1 MSRARHAVKRFTPDF
16 CCEAHIIAY
25 SGLFGKEIHQKIYVY
40 GDYADN
46 EQAKK
51 MLKKKMD
58 NKIKR
63 DYGAGFRS
71 YVSCKFHKH
80 IKGMFGFCFGDKEGI
95 DYEEI

>member
-1 MSRARHAVKRFTPDF
+1 MSKARHAVKRFTPDF

-25 SGLFGKEIHQKIYVY
+25 SGLFGKEIHQTLTVY

-46 EQAKK
+46 ERAKK
-51 MLKKKMD
+51 MLKLKMER
-58 NKIKR
+58 KIKKE
-63 DYGAGFRS
+63 YPGFRS
-71 YVSCKFHKH
+71 YVSCKFYKH

>member
-1 MSRARHAVKRFTPDF
+1 MAKVKRFTPDF
-16 CCEAHIIAY
+16 RCEAEIIV
-25 SGLFGKEIHQKIYVY
+25 FGVTCKEIHQKIYVY

-58 NKIKR
+58 NKIKKE
-63 DYGAGFRS
+63 YGAGFRS

-80 IKGMFGFCFGDKEGI
+80 IKGMFGFCFGDKEGV
-95 DYEEI
+95 DYVEI